1 MGSGEDQVKSM
12 KSKVKSNVLEARS
25 EGEMKNEI

>member
-1 MGSGEDQVKSM
+1 MGSGKDQVKSM
-12 KSKVKSNVLEARS
+12 KSKVKSNVSEVRS

>member
-1 MGSGEDQVKSM
+1 MGSGEDQMKSM
-12 KSKVKSNVLEARS
+12 KSKVNSNVSEARS

>member
-12 KSKVKSNVLEARS
+12 KLEVKSNMSEARS
-25 EGEMKNEI
+25 EGEMKIEL

>member
-1 MGSGEDQVKSM
+1 MGGGEDQVKSM
-12 KSKVKSNVLEARS
+12 KLEVKSNVSEARS

>member
-12 KSKVKSNVLEARS
+12 KSKMKSHVSEARS
-25 EGEMKNEI
+25 EGEMKY